1 MFLAGG
7 RPVTIRILGP
17 LRVRDFRLLWAGMT
31 ISALG
36 DGIYT
41 VALAWQVYDI
51 SNTPTALSLVGVAW
65 FLPQIAAVL
74 LAGVIADRVDR
85 RWLMV
90 AADIMR
96 AVAIGVM
103 GILSVAGQ
111 LQLWHVWV
119 LVALYGIGNSF
130 FYPAYT
136 ALVPQVLP
144 KDQLVQAAALR
155 QFVRPLSMRVIGP
168 ALGGAIVAAAGPGT
182 GFLIDAGSFAASTAA
197 LLLMSSYPLVHAA
210 GRTVGTVLGDMS
222 EGLRYVLSLRWL
234 SLTLLAVTISMV
246 FFLGPVFVL
255 MPFVVKNHIHGGAG
269 GLGLV
274 LAAGGIGALIASVSM
289 AQQGLPRRPLF
300 VVYVAWAIAAFCL
313 IGYAESDAVWEAAL
327 VSRAV
332 GRLPHH
338 RPDPVGVAPPAL
350 RPGRVSGPSG
360 ERRLLRLVGTRS
372 AVARDHRAGRR
383 RARDAGDATL
393 GGRDLRRDLACLL
406 GHRRL
411 RYSTTTSPG
420 PRTSVSARGPA
431 PSAAGS

>member
-1 MFLAGG
+1 
-7 RPVTIRILGP
+7 
-17 LRVRDFRLLWAGMT
+17 MT

-85 RWLMV
+85 RLLMI
-90 AADIMR
+90 AADVMR

-103 GILSVAGQ
+103 GVLSVAGQ
-111 LQLWHVWV
+111 LELWHTWV
-119 LVALYGIGNSF
+119 LVAFVGIGDSF

-144 KDQLVQAAALR
+144 RDQLVQAAALR

-168 ALGGAIVAAAGPGT
+168 ALGGAIVAGAGPGT
-182 GFLIDAGSFAASTAA
+182 GFLIDAGSFAASTVA
-197 LLLMSSYPLVHAA
+197 LLLMSSYPLVREA
-210 GRTVGTVLGDMS
+210 GRTVGTVLGDMAD
-222 EGLRYVLSLRWL
+222 GLRFVLSLRWL

-255 MPFVVKNHIHGGAG
+255 MPFVVRNHIHGGAG

-274 LAAGGIGALIASVSM
+274 LAAGGIGALISSISM
-289 AQQGLPRRPLF
+289 AQRGLPRRPLF

-313 IGYAESDAVWEAAL
+313 VGYAESDAVWEAAL
-327 VSRAV
+327 VSAPVR
-332 GRLPHH
+332 RLPHH

-350 RPGRVSGPSG
+350 RPRRVPGAGR
-360 ERRLLRLVGTRS
+360 ERRLVRLLGPR
-372 AVARDHRAGRR
+372 AALARDHRADRR
-383 RARDAGDATL
+383 RARDAW
-393 GGRDLRRDLACLL
+393 
-406 GHRRL
+406 RL
-411 RYSTTTSPG
+411 
-420 PRTSVSARGPA
+420 SAGPA
-431 PSAAGS
+431 